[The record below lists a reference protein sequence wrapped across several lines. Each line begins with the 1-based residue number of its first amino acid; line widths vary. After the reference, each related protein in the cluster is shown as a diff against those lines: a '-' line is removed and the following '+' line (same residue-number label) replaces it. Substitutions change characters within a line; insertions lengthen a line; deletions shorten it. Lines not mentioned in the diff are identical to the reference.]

1 MLEEKYMI
9 EGKDKHNIIFEEQYD
24 YFNIRHVYFNKK
36 MKSRKV

>member
-24 YFNIRHVYFNKK
+24 YFNID
-36 MKSRKV
+36 MSILIRK